1 MLKDLIETNIR
12 QRGIDNPNPVKLGR
26 CIKELE
32 RIYGVREGRPEK
44 LSKISEVNQ
53 SDIADGWNSLM
64 YYHDNFVINVLWKLN
79 IDGLSGIIFY
89 YNLEGEVVMQ
99 DERIIKIKA
108 NQLCKEYSANINTIN
123 DRNDKIILAL
133 MKEFKIDR
141 EYATKC
147 FLHNTEL

>member
-1 MLKDLIETNIR
+1 
-12 QRGIDNPNPVKLGR
+12 
-26 CIKELE
+26 
-32 RIYGVREGRPEK
+32 
-44 LSKISEVNQ
+44 
-53 SDIADGWNSLM
+53 
-64 YYHDNFVINVLWKLN
+64 LN

-89 YNLEGEVVMQ
+89 YNLGGEVVMQ